1 MAIPT
6 RILEEIKSSEVD
18 AKNFYSIYGKENIEA
33 ALNDLK
39 KSDEEILNTYS
50 VEAMKAAVA
59 GKLARNKIEGIN
71 AGNNWEADKDS
82 GPASSKSNIF
92 RFPAVKI
99 ISYAAAAV
107 LLAAVVIPT
116 GLKNSRFSAGRTP
129 TERVKGNA
137 QTADSEP
144 SINLYRKKGHEIQAL
159 KNGEFARSGD
169 VIQITYNAG
178 KNDYGV
184 IFSVDGN
191 GNITRHFPE
200 EGWQAAQLEHAG
212 SEIPLDFSYELDN
225 APDFECFIMVTSTRQ
240 FSLEDLESKI
250 KNKTDID
257 YITQLSYLPK
267 KTNGITFTLEK

>member
-6 RILEEIKSSEVD
+6 RILEEIKNSEVD

-39 KSDEEILNTYS
+39 SSDEEILSTYS
-50 VEAMKAAVA
+50 VEAMRAAVA
-59 GKLARNKIEGIN
+59 GKLARNKLTGTDTG
-71 AGNNWEADKDS
+71 AGFEISNNS
-82 GPASSKSNIF
+82 SPAKGKVL
-92 RFPAVKI
+92 RFPTVRI

-107 LLAAVVIPT
+107 LLAAIVIPA
-116 GLKNSRFSAGRTP
+116 GLRNSKISAGKTP
-129 TERVKGNA
+129 VERVKGNA
-137 QTADSEP
+137 SSTATEP
-144 SINLYRKKGHEIQAL
+144 SINLYRKSGHEIQAL

-178 KNDYGV
+178 INEYGV

-200 EGWQAAQLEHAG
+200 EGWQAAQLEHRNE
-212 SEIPLDFSYELDN
+212 EIPLDFSYELDN
-225 APDFECFIMVTSTRQ
+225 APDFECFVMVTSKKE
-240 FSLEDLESKI
+240 FSLEDIESKI

-257 YITQLSYLPK
+257 YITKLSYLPK
-267 KTNGITFTLEK
+267 KTEAITFTLEK